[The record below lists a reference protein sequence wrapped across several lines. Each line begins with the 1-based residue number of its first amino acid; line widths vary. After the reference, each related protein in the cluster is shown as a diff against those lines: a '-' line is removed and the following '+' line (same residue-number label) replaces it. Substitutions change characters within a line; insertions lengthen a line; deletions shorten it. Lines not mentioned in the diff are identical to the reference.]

1 MSARQDVHVAELV
14 LGQPEA
20 VATLVA
26 GSLVLGAVGFA
37 VARWRRWPAIPAVLA
52 GCGLALALAVTLAR
66 TGGTFTL
73 VTVDPVG
80 RCVGN
85 GFSLAGSWERLNLL
99 VLVPFAFF
107 ATVACRRPL
116 PVFAVSALVSGGVEL
131 VQAATAIG
139 VCEAQDFC
147 NNTIGA
153 LVAAVVAW
161 LFVGLIAPGRRG
173 GGRPGGGRVSR
184 PRRPVPPTPAAR

>member
-1 MSARQDVHVAELV
+1 MSARQDVQVAELV

-20 VATLVA
+20 VTTLVA

-37 VARWRRWPAIPAVLA
+37 VARWRRWPAIPAVPA
-52 GCGLALALAVTLAR
+52 GCGLALAVAVALAR

-73 VTVDPVG
+73 VTLDPVG

-99 VLVPFAFF
+99 MLVPFAFF
-107 ATVACRRPL
+107 ATLACRRPL
-116 PVFAVSALVSGGVEL
+116 PVIAVSGLVSGWVEL

-147 NNTIGA
+147 DNTIGA

-161 LFVGLIAPGRRG
+161 PATGL
-173 GGRPGGGRVSR
+173 VSR
-184 PRRPVPPTPAAR
+184 LRRPVPPTRAAR